1 MVKPASFFL
10 PGPLSLSFSPPLSLS
25 LSLSYFFSF
34 SVSFQT
40 LIFTFHILGLWSVL
54 CTAHHHASRS
64 AQPGA
69 TIIIKNQNSPGRCKY
84 ADVKPQSFFF
94 LPLIIHHK
102 QKFPRP
108 SKRCECAFGRW
119 HCAASLPV
127 GGREC
132 SGVSLTSLFRGH
144 SALVWI
150 QKLLYSAP
158 SDALSRLSVLTRYA
172 CLCLPSFSLRVR
184 PFEVGLSRQPELS
197 YTCH

>member
-94 LPLIIHHK
+94 SSLNYTSQTKVPAAFKKVWVCVWTLALRGLS
-102 QKFPRP
+102 PRRWTRVL
-108 SKRCECAFGRW
+108 RCLLDEPFSRAFGFGLDPETFIF
-119 HCAASLPV
+119 C
-127 GGREC
+127 
-132 SGVSLTSLFRGH
+132 
-144 SALVWI
+144 
-150 QKLLYSAP
+150 
-158 SDALSRLSVLTRYA
+158 
-172 CLCLPSFSLRVR
+172 SLRR
-184 PFEVGLSRQPELS
+184 PQLALCSDRKSVV
-197 YTCH
+197 